1 MESGPVLLESYN
13 GSENESKRRELIELG
28 DLSCLGAS
36 IAPSPAVEMFGFS
49 YRFDEHYLALSE
61 HTRMVLEDDNQGF
74 AYTVAYHR
82 DRGEEKQMEHYRS
95 FDALLMDV
103 KAQGLIMIEY
113 VYVWRAGNWWVTWSG
128 MDEQEFL
135 RLDNEVSDLSD

>member
-1 MESGPVLLESYN
+1 
-13 GSENESKRRELIELG
+13 
-28 DLSCLGAS
+28 
-36 IAPSPAVEMFGFS
+36 
-49 YRFDEHYLALSE
+49 
-61 HTRMVLEDDNQGF
+61 
-74 AYTVAYHR
+74 
-82 DRGEEKQMEHYRS
+82 MEHYRS